1 LKKLH
6 VLVLKAFIGPFFATF
21 FVAIFVLLMQ
31 FLWKYVDDLVGK
43 GLDGLVIGELLLY
56 SSASLVPMALP
67 LAILLSSIM
76 TFGNLGEH
84 YEMVAIKAAGVPLR
98 KVFTPMFIVM
108 VFICLGAFFTS
119 NIIIPKAN
127 LKSKSLLYDVRQQKP
142 SLLIKEGVFNNDIE
156 GYSMRIGRKGEDNET
171 IYDVV
176 IYDNRVTSSTGRSVI
191 VAEWGRMTMSE
202 DKRYLFLNLF
212 KGKRFEEM
220 PQRDFRRHNYP
231 HNVLKFGEEYIT
243 IDLSSFSFNRTNED
257 LFKDSYH
264 MLNVVELRNAADSV
278 YKSREKLMAL
288 IPDYT
293 KIYYRLYDTSLTAL
307 HITSTLPGDN
317 MTKVFKHINS
327 ETLYSNALSS
337 ARTVKSITDYGSQA
351 LIGENKTWTRYWVEW
366 HRKYTLSFAC
376 MVLFFIGAPLG
387 TIIRKG
393 GFGTPVVISVILY
406 VVYHIVS
413 MMGEKFARQLILT
426 PFMGMWFSTFVLT
439 PLGVFLTY
447 KASVDSN
454 LFNAEEYVRFFN
466 KIKKLFIKKSTNEST
481 VHSQ

>member
-1 LKKLH
+1 
-6 VLVLKAFIGPFFATF
+6 
-21 FVAIFVLLMQ
+21 
-31 FLWKYVDDLVGK
+31 
-43 GLDGLVIGELLLY
+43 
-56 SSASLVPMALP
+56 
-67 LAILLSSIM
+67 
-76 TFGNLGEH
+76 
-84 YEMVAIKAAGVPLR
+84 
-98 KVFTPMFIVM
+98 
-108 VFICLGAFFTS
+108 
-119 NIIIPKAN
+119 
-127 LKSKSLLYDVRQQKP
+127 
-142 SLLIKEGVFNNDIE
+142 
-156 GYSMRIGRKGEDNET
+156 
-171 IYDVV
+171 
-176 IYDNRVTSSTGRSVI
+176 
-191 VAEWGRMTMSE
+191 
-202 DKRYLFLNLF
+202 
-212 KGKRFEEM
+212 
-220 PQRDFRRHNYP
+220 
-231 HNVLKFGEEYIT
+231 
-243 IDLSSFSFNRTNED
+243 
-257 LFKDSYH
+257 
-264 MLNVVELRNAADSV
+264 
-278 YKSREKLMAL
+278 
-288 IPDYT
+288 
-293 KIYYRLYDTSLTAL
+293 
-307 HITSTLPGDN
+307 